1 MKITKK
7 LIALVAAGVF
17 AAGSMFAIDIETID
31 TAVISNGL
39 EDFSTQLNNA
49 IPQGATQQ
57 NVWADAWIGS
67 LLPGIHLGGG
77 INVGLTNLNT
87 KGFSKAAEQLGIKDI
102 GDSTKLPLFTADLRV
117 GGIFLPFD
125 VDIAIMKTPT
135 MNAEAFGSDM
145 SFDVF
150 TIGFDARYAILE
162 GGLIMPKLSVGLGY
176 FYNSGKIKASSSD
189 AEASIEY
196 KIHTLY
202 LSAQVSKEFS
212 IPVVRLGLTPF
223 VGGRLFVSKHEND
236 WDWALKNETAI
247 GAATFAGKKWKDS
260 GTDASSGFDFNS
272 FQPQLFAG
280 VGVNFAL
287 LQLTASIS
295 IDPRTFFDDK
305 LWTGA
310 ISLRVRH

>member
-7 LIALVAAGVF
+7 LLAFVAASVF
-17 AAGSMFAIDIETID
+17 AASSVFALDASVVSD
-31 TAVISNGL
+31 GL
-39 EDFSTQLNNA
+39 EDFSDQLNNA

-87 KGFSKAAEQLGIKDI
+87 EGLSKAGEEIGIGGI
-102 GDSTKLPLFTADLRV
+102 GDSCRMPMFTADLRI

-125 VDIAIMKTPT
+125 ADIAIMKTPSLNT
-135 MNAEAFGSDM
+135 NGFGADM
-145 SFDVF
+145 SVDFFTLGFDV
-150 TIGFDARYAILE
+150 RYAVVQGNLIL
-162 GGLIMPKLSVGLGY
+162 PKVSVGLGY
-176 FYNSGKIKASSSD
+176 FYNQGKVEASSST
-189 AEASIEY
+189 AEASLEY

-212 IPVVRLGLTPF
+212 IPVIRLGLTPF
-223 VGGRLFVSKHEND
+223 LGGRLFVSKHDNN
-236 WDWALKNETAI
+236 WDWALKGLDATAK
-247 GAATFAGKKWKDS
+247 AALDAANSKYEDS
-260 GTDASSGFDFNS
+260 GSDASSGFDFNS
-272 FQPQLFAG
+272 FQPQIFAG

-295 IDPRTFFDDK
+295 IDPRTFWTDK

>member
-1 MKITKK
+1 M
-7 LIALVAAGVF
+7 
-17 AAGSMFAIDIETID
+17 
-31 TAVISNGL
+31 
-39 EDFSTQLNNA
+39 
-49 IPQGATQQ
+49 
-57 NVWADAWIGS
+57 
-67 LLPGIHLGGG
+67 
-77 INVGLTNLNT
+77 TNLNT

-135 MNAEAFGSDM
+135 MNAKAFGSDM

-247 GAATFAGKKWKDS
+247 GEATLAGKKWKDS